1 MQIHPTSL
9 VTRSEPARQRIEVD
23 IEAPRPL
30 NGTVLTAFRDA
41 DRLAEMPLG
50 DLAEGPNECVC
61 LLPVPETPCEIRWV
75 LSTPEGT
82 LAETV
87 LDWTPLRDWTL
98 YMISSTHTDIG
109 LHNSP
114 YIQRHSN
121 VENVEKVAALIDQTA
136 DRGDDSCYRYV
147 IEGTWVWGNYER
159 DRSEETAQDIAEK
172 YVKPGKLGIGAAMAG
187 NHTQTYGFEELCRS
201 AYTRRALLKRWGVP
215 SSTMTMIDNNGICW
229 SLVSPYADAGF
240 RNVFFAPNQWNPLD
254 STLNPMDKTKDGAR
268 WNPDANGGGSR
279 VDVRWDSDLPMVFYW
294 QGADDTSRLL
304 VWASTQYGH
313 GGAAF
318 GIGSNRKEHPATPD
332 SVAPILAKHL
342 AKLEARYP
350 YDVWLFASYGDD
362 EPPNLY
368 LADFAAAWN
377 AEWRSPT
384 FRLTG
389 DLDEPYDKLR
399 AKFGD
404 QIQTLRGD
412 ITSGW
417 SQHPICAPELLAQKF
432 AADRLLPTAEKL
444 ASLARM
450 FEPSY
455 IYPATEFRR
464 AWDALICNDEHSYG
478 TSGYQGR
485 RVYETW
491 MQHRDWIDKAE
502 RTAVDESRRALDV
515 LASKIAAAEKSLVLF
530 NPTLVP
536 RTELLTVRGAKLLT
550 PEVPSF
556 GYITVPCSRL
566 VVEEAEV
573 ATPEEPPVVE
583 NEFYR
588 VTFAADGSMA
598 SIFDKEL
605 GRELLDPEA
614 SFRANQFVYTKD
626 NHQTFTSPE
635 NATFEIQR
643 DSFGQT
649 VVVKLDDPHSRAA
662 IVQRVTLPNH
672 TKQIEIDNQLSHVF
686 DQFNTHRYYR
696 YGYYAFPF
704 EVEDGTF
711 RAQLNGCI
719 ASPKTDQTGH
729 GTDAYLPAR
738 DWTCVENGEFGV
750 ALLQLDSHLVEFGRI
765 HPDKTEFGEPFGS
778 SHLYSYL
785 FTDWLQMHTT
795 GGSAINPRFRYV
807 IASYAGDYRTAG
819 ISQLAERL
827 TQPLLTTSI
836 PAQDGSLPSG
846 MSFLEVDKPNVSL
859 LTLKLAETP
868 GQGFIARLH
877 ELDGIPIESLSAKQD
892 LGSFELTACSL
903 LEENREELATVPI
916 PGVEMRPSPGA
927 EPAGRRD
934 AMHAPDEQATPAGC
948 GRDARAPR
956 GTAPTS
962 DLEMRPSPG
971 AEPAGRRDAMHAP
984 DEQATPAGCGRDAR
998 APRGAAASPEFDDR
1012 PDAPDISLAPFG
1024 YATIRFKKPATAQ
1037 LAAPAVTVHEV
1048 ADNQLSLSW
1057 KPVVDAAQYHIYR
1070 GAFAGFEPDEYHLH
1084 ATTLDTSFVDRNLSP
1099 GTTYWYRVAA
1109 VDANAN
1115 QGTPSKELAVTTEAQ
1130 GPSAPA
1136 KVGSF
1141 YSGLIDAPRAGHGA
1155 EPDQLYVV
1163 WGQNIESDLS
1173 HYELYRSEEPGFTPD
1188 EATFVADIEPGPYCV
1203 GLRDDRGLKV
1213 FTAYYYRV
1221 RAVDT
1226 DGNKGEFSDEFSWTT
1241 REPYDV

>member
-1 MQIHPTSL
+1 MNIQIRPTSL
-9 VTRSEPARQRIEVD
+9 VTRAEPARQRIEVE
-23 IEAPRPL
+23 IETSQPL
-30 NGTVLTAFRDA
+30 AAAVLTAFRDA
-41 DRLAEMPLG
+41 GCIAEMPLG
-50 DLAEGPNECVC
+50 NLVEGKNECTC
-61 LLPVPETPCEIRWV
+61 LLPMPNAPCEIRWV
-75 LSTPEGT
+75 LRASEET
-82 LAETV
+82 LAETIQA
-87 LDWTPLRDWTL
+87 WAPPRDWTL
-98 YMISSTHTDIG
+98 YMIASTHTDIG

-121 VENVEKVAALIDQTA
+121 VENVEKVAALIEQTA
-136 DRGDDSCYRYV
+136 ERGDDSCYRYV

-159 DRSEETAQDIAEK
+159 DRSEGAARDVVEK
-172 YVKPGKLGIGAAMAG
+172 YVKSGKLGVGAATAG

-201 AYTRRALLKRWGVP
+201 AYTRRALLNRWDIP
-215 SSTMTMIDNNGICW
+215 SSTMTMIDNNGISW
-229 SLVSPYADAGF
+229 SMVSPYADAGF

-254 STLNPMDKTKDGAR
+254 STLNPMDKTRDGAR
-268 WNPDANGGGSR
+268 WNPDAGGGGSR

-294 QGADDTSRLL
+294 QGADEASRLL
-304 VWASTQYGH
+304 VWASAQYGY
-313 GGAAF
+313 GGSAF
-318 GIGSNRKEHPATPD
+318 GIFSNRKERPATPD

-342 AKLEARYP
+342 AKLETRYP
-350 YDVWLFASYGDD
+350 YDVWLFASYHDD

-389 DLDEPYDKLR
+389 NLDEPYDRLR

-412 ITSGW
+412 MTSGW

-450 FEPSY
+450 LEPSY
-455 IYPATEFRR
+455 IYPGTEFRR

-502 RTAVDESRRALDV
+502 RAAEDESRRALAV
-515 LASKIAAAEKSLVLF
+515 LAGKIAVPEESLVLF

-536 RTELLTVRGAKLLT
+536 RTELLSVGGAKLLT

-556 GYITVPCSRL
+556 GYITVPCSEF
-566 VVEEAEV
+566 VVEEAEF

-605 GRELLDPEA
+605 GRELLDPA
-614 SFRANQFVYTKD
+614 ATFRANQFVYTKD

-649 VVVKLDDPHSRAA
+649 VIVKLDDPHSRAA
-662 IVQRVTLPNH
+662 IEQRITLPNH
-672 TKQIEIDNQLSHVF
+672 AKQIEIDNQLSHVF

-719 ASPKTDQTGH
+719 ASPKADQTGH
-729 GTDAYLPAR
+729 GTDVYLPAR
-738 DWTCVENGEFGV
+738 DWTCVENGQFGV

-765 HPDKTEFGEPFGS
+765 HPDKTEFGEPFAS

-807 IASYAGDYRTAG
+807 ITSYSGDYRAAG
-819 ISQLAERL
+819 ISRLAERL
-827 TQPLLTTSI
+827 TQPLLTTVI
-836 PAQDGSLPSG
+836 PAQDGPLPSS
-846 MSFLEVDKPNVSL
+846 MSFLEVNEPNVSL
-859 LTLKLAETP
+859 LTFKLAETP
-868 GQGFIARLH
+868 GEGFIARLH
-877 ELDGIPIESLSAKQD
+877 EMDGKPVESLSTKQD

-903 LEENREELATVPI
+903 LEEDRERL
-916 PGVEMRPSPGA
+916 
-927 EPAGRRD
+927 
-934 AMHAPDEQATPAGC
+934 
-948 GRDARAPR
+948 
-956 GTAPTS
+956 TAL
-962 DLEMRPSPG
+962 DLR
-971 AEPAGRRDAMHAP
+971 
-984 DEQATPAGCGRDAR
+984 
-998 APRGAAASPEFDDR
+998 
-1012 PDAPDISLAPFG
+1012 LAPFG
-1024 YATIRFKKPATAQ
+1024 ATIRLKKPATTR
-1037 LAAPAVTVHEV
+1037 LDTPEVTVGEV
-1048 ADNQLSLSW
+1048 LDNQISLSW
-1057 KPVVDAAQYHIYR
+1057 KPVANATQYHVYR
-1070 GAFAGFEPDEYHLH
+1070 GTFSVFEPDEYHLH
-1084 ATTLDTSFVDRNLSP
+1084 TATLETSFVDGSLSP
-1099 GTTYWYRVAA
+1099 GTTYRYRVAA
-1109 VDANAN
+1109 VDADAN
-1115 QGTPSKELAVTTEAQ
+1115 QGACSAELAATTEAH

-1141 YSGLIDAPRAGHGA
+1141 YSGLIDAPKAGHGA
-1155 EPDQLYVV
+1155 EPDQLYVI
-1163 WGQNIESDLS
+1163 WGQNTESDLS
-1173 HYELYRSEEPGFTPD
+1173 HYELYRSETPGFTPD
-1188 EATFVADIEPGPYCV
+1188 ETTFVADIEPGPYCV
-1203 GLRDDRGLKV
+1203 GLRDDRGLNV
-1213 FTAYYYRV
+1213 FTTYYYRV

-1226 DGNKGEFSDEFSWTT
+1226 DGNKGEFSDELSGTT
-1241 REPYDV
+1241 REPYDI